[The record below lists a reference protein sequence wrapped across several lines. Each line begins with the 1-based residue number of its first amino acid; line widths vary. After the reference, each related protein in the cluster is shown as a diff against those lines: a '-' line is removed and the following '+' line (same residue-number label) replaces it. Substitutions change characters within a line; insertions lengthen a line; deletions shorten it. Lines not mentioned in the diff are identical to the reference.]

1 MVGFKSHLDDTPVS
15 RAEPWR
21 CGGCNRLMYN
31 LDSEGKP
38 APGAP
43 LPNYLD
49 EEHPEVCT
57 LCYQL
62 HSVFT
67 SEYWK
72 TKINPPLRPLVDAW
86 AEYS

>member
-1 MVGFKSHLDDTPVS
+1 MVGFRAHLDSSDIS
-15 RAEPWR
+15 KAEPWR
-21 CGGCNRLMYN
+21 CGGCRRLMYN
-31 LDSEGKP
+31 LDASGRP

-57 LCYQL
+57 LCYQM
-62 HSVFT
+62 HSVLTAEHWKAKVT
-67 SEYWK
+67 SPRVSK
-72 TKINPPLRPLVDAW
+72 VDAW